1 MRRLLLLRHAKAERA
16 RPGETDHERTLA
28 KRGRKDSEAMAK
40 VIAER
45 GEQPDLVLCSTS
57 VRTRQT
63 FEPIRPALAGAPE
76 ERFLRALFEAGR
88 DYLPLLRQEGGTAL
102 SLLLIGHN
110 PAIHETAVRLAAD
123 LDAADGKNLSAR
135 FPTAALAIFDFDGD
149 WAEIRP
155 ACMRLA
161 AFVTPSGSED

>member
-16 RPGETDHERTLA
+16 RPGETDHERVLA
-28 KRGRKDSEAMAK
+28 ERGQKDSKAVAA

-45 GEQPDLVLCSTS
+45 GEHPDLVLCSTS

-63 FEPIRPALAGAPE
+63 FEPIRPALAGVPE

-88 DYLPLLRQEGGTAL
+88 DYIALLRQEAGTAQ

-110 PAIHETAVRLAAD
+110 PAIHETAVRLAAN
-123 LDAADGKNLSAR
+123 LDTADGKELSAR
-135 FPTAALAIFDFDGD
+135 FPTAALAIFDLDGD
-149 WAEIRP
+149 WADIRP
-155 ACMRLA
+155 GSMRLA
-161 AFVTPSGSED
+161 AFVTPRGSED

>member
-16 RPGETDHERTLA
+16 RPGETDHERVLA
-28 KRGRKDSEAMAK
+28 ERGQKDSEAMAQ

-45 GEQPDLVLCSTS
+45 GERPDLVLCSTS

-63 FEPIRPALAGAPE
+63 FEPIRAALAGAPE
-76 ERFLRALFEAGR
+76 ERFLRALFEGGR
-88 DYLPLLRQEGGTAL
+88 DYLPLLRQEAGTAQ

-123 LDAADGKNLSAR
+123 LDTSDGKELSAR

-149 WAEIRP
+149 WADIRP
-155 ACMRLA
+155 ASMRLA
-161 AFVTPSGSED
+161 AFVTPPSGQD

>member
-1 MRRLLLLRHAKAERA
+1 MPRLLLLRHAKAERA
-16 RPGETDHERTLA
+16 RPSEADHERVLA
-28 KRGRKDSEAMAK
+28 ERGRKDSEAVANIIAK
-40 VIAER
+40 R

-63 FEPIRPALAGAPE
+63 LEPIRPALAGAPE

-110 PAIHETAVRLAAD
+110 PAIHETAVRLAEN
-123 LDAADGKNLSAR
+123 LDTPDGKKLSAR

-149 WAEIRP
+149 WADIRP
-155 ACMRLA
+155 ASMRLA
-161 AFVTPSGSED
+161 VFVTPHGGED